1 MQDSAAP
8 SDLLAGHARYR
19 KLQDLNE
26 GTFGVVM
33 LARDTATN
41 EQVAIKFL
49 ERGAGI
55 SRGVV
60 REVLNHRLCMAHPNI
75 VQFREIFL
83 THKHLA
89 IVMEYANG
97 GDMFDYVIKNKGS
110 GPGEGLPEDVARGF
124 FQQLILALDF
134 CQKLGIANRDIKLE
148 NTLLNNS
155 TPIPR
160 VKLCDF
166 GYSKN
171 EFVDSRPK
179 SVSGTPDYI
188 APEILL
194 NDHYDGKTADIWSC
208 GVMLYVMLT
217 AVLPFA
223 KRGDDRANNL
233 VRLQQLFP
241 RIVAGQY
248 QPPRRASDVCRD
260 LLKRMLTPDPN
271 HRITAP
277 QIMQHPWFT
286 VNMDPAMME
295 LNAQLLQR
303 PVPPEVQTPEQIE
316 AIVKQA
322 RVAQTTMSPNWAEG
336 L

>member
-1 MQDSAAP
+1 MQEAAVMP
-8 SDLLAGHARYR
+8 DLLAGHPRYR
-19 KLQDLNE
+19 KLNDLNE

-33 LARDTATN
+33 LALDITTN
-41 EQVAIKFL
+41 EQVAIKLL

-60 REVLNHRLCMAHPNI
+60 REVLNHRLCVAHPNI

-83 THKHLA
+83 TNKHLA
-89 IVMEYANG
+89 IVMEYASG

-110 GPGEGLPEDVARGF
+110 GPGEGLHEDLARGF

-148 NTLLNNS
+148 NTLLS
-155 TPIPR
+155 EGQPLPQ

-248 QPPRRASDVCRD
+248 QPPRRASDACKD

-271 HRITAP
+271 NRITAP
-277 QIMQHPWFT
+277 EIMQHPWFV
-286 VNMDPAMME
+286 VNLDPATMQM
-295 LNAQLLQR
+295 NAQLLQR
-303 PVPPEVQTPEQIE
+303 AVPPQVQTPEQIE

-322 RVAQTTMSPNWAEG
+322 RVAQAAVSPNWAEG